1 MSDYFVFFILGLG
14 TGAVYAALTVG
25 IVVTYQ
31 GTGVINF
38 AAGSMVTVPLFVYS
52 DLKNGK
58 LTLPLPWIPS
68 VHVGTPPTW
77 AAVLIALVVAALLGA
92 LVEVAVSRP
101 LRGAPVLAKVVAAVG
116 VMLTLQAACAL
127 KYGDEPRPLETI
139 LPSGS
144 VTIGGATVA
153 KDRLWLIGITIVL
166 GAVLAIW
173 FRRSRAGLAV
183 QAAAENER
191 AAAFARLSPNTLGM
205 LTWTLA
211 GVFTTLILVL
221 AGPAIGTLNPTNLTL
236 LVVPALAGA
245 LIARLSSVWMGLIG
259 ALALGVLNSES
270 QFLSQTK
277 SWWPSWGKQG
287 LTDAVPFVVVVIA
300 LFFVGRSIPQRGDDN
315 RSSLPP
321 VLLPRNR
328 PTVIAA
334 LSIAGVL
341 ALILTSGT
349 YRFGLITSLIETLI
363 ALSLVVLTGML
374 GQISLAQASFAGVAG
389 LTVAKLG
396 THVPFPLS
404 LLLAGLVAAAVG
416 VIVGLPALRIR
427 GAQLAV
433 VTLAAGLALQSF
445 VFNNPSVVSSTAD
458 VIPDPKLF
466 GYNLGVRGHGSI
478 ARLQFGFLVLAIVI
492 IMFVLVANVV
502 RAGTGRKM
510 IAVRSNERAAAS
522 IGINVSGIKL
532 QTFGLA
538 SFLAGLGGALIGYSQ
553 GQLSAAS
560 FGALIGLSML
570 ATAYVGGIAS
580 LSGAFVAG
588 AISSIGIA
596 FVFVNSELSL
606 GNYYPLLTGLALVVT
621 VVLNPVGAAGGV
633 RNVVDRLVRR
643 RTARPTPEREH
654 VEQEPAARDRARPA
668 PTRVQRETGDVL
680 LRTAGVT
687 VTYGGLTAVD
697 GVSIEVR
704 AGEIVGL
711 IGPNGAGKTSFI
723 DAITGFAPSTGDVY
737 LKGEK
742 VSTLPAYRRAR
753 RGLVRSWQS
762 GELFGDLS
770 VESNVRV
777 ADDVGHDLLRLFLDM
792 VRPNSKAS
800 PAVAAAMSLMELT
813 DVSDRKPGEL
823 SLGRQKTLGVARSLA
838 LDPSVLLLDEPAA
851 GLDSIESL
859 EFGADLQRIAAA
871 GVGCLLIDH
880 DMNLVLGMCDRVY
893 VIEFGKQ
900 IAHGKP
906 EEVRRDPK
914 VVAAYLGS
922 SSIEDITADLSEPA
936 PALSVGESLA
946 ATQGQASS

>member
-14 TGAVYAALTVG
+14 TGAVYAGLTVG

-58 LTLPLPWIPS
+58 LTLPLPWVPS

-77 AAVLIALVVAALLGA
+77 AAVLVSLAVAALLGA
-92 LVEVAVSRP
+92 LVELAVSRP

-144 VTIGGATVA
+144 VSIGGATVA
-153 KDRLWLIGITIVL
+153 KDRLWLIGITVVL
-166 GAVLAIW
+166 GVALAVW

-211 GVFTTLILVL
+211 GVFSTLILVL
-221 AGPAIGTLNPTNLTL
+221 AGPAIGVLNPTNLTL

-245 LIARLSSVWMGLIG
+245 LIARLRSVWMGLVG
-259 ALALGVLNSES
+259 ALALGVLNAES
-270 QFLSQTK
+270 QFMSQTK

-287 LTDAVPFVVVVIA
+287 LTDAVPFIVVVIA

-321 VLLPRNR
+321 VMLPRNR
-328 PTVIAA
+328 PVVIAA
-334 LSIAGVL
+334 LSIGGVL
-341 ALILTSGT
+341 ALVLTTGT
-349 YRFGLITSLIETLI
+349 YRFGLITSLIEALI

-374 GQISLAQASFAGVAG
+374 GQISLAQAAFAGVAG

-458 VIPDPKLF
+458 RIPDPKLF
-466 GYNLGVRGHGSI
+466 GFNLGVRGSGSI

-492 IMFVLVANVV
+492 VMFVLVANVV

-532 QTFGLA
+532 QTFGLS

-560 FGALIGLSML
+560 FGALIGLGML
-570 ATAYVGGIAS
+570 ATAYVGGIAG
-580 LSGAFVAG
+580 LSGAFFAG
-588 AISSIGIA
+588 AISSIGIV
-596 FVFVNSELSL
+596 FIFVNSQLSL
-606 GNYYPLLTGLALVVT
+606 GNYYPLVTGLALVGT
-621 VVLNPVGAAGGV
+621 VVLNPVGAAGGA
-633 RNVVDRLVRR
+633 RSFVDRLLLRRATRPAPQAGTVAGEAPTPDR
-643 RTARPTPEREH
+643 RTAPS
-654 VEQEPAARDRARPA
+654 
-668 PTRVQRETGDVL
+668 RVQRDIGDVL
-680 LRTAGVT
+680 LRTEGVT

-742 VSTLPAYRRAR
+742 MSTLPAYRRAR

-770 VESNVRV
+770 VEGNVRV
-777 ADDVGHDLLRLFLDM
+777 ADDVGRDLLRLFTDM
-792 VRPNSKAS
+792 VRPNAKPSTT
-800 PAVAAAMSLMELT
+800 VTAAMSLMELD
-813 DVSDRKPGEL
+813 DVSGRKPGEL

-859 EFGADLQRIAAA
+859 EFGADLQRIAAT

-906 EEVRRDPK
+906 DDVRRDPK

-922 SSIEDITADLSEPA
+922 SSIEDVTDDLERSA
-936 PALSVGESLA
+936 PGQSVDDALA
-946 ATQGQASS
+946 ATHGQAGS